1 MIDLASFKV
10 FIHNKSERIR
20 IFLDGVVTNKA
31 HGLIGENSG
40 VFVHWHGLND
50 IIDHVVLCAGNK
62 ECAFLVEVLVKF
74 FKSYIS
80 LVHQVKGAPFD
91 WDLIHDFGI
100 VDLVRSKQN
109 KCRNRA
115 SQVHERMHLESSL
128 PMVKLRPGAQ
138 FQAQFDGAAI
148 ERIYHLFKTDPQF
161 FTFVKHCGF
170 LNQSHRKVLINT
182 PILLLVGLCK
192 RGFGHHL
199 DAGSIEVPAEVKCSL
214 NISQTRAVCELSK
227 AHHHELVS
235 AIELNSVTVAFVA
248 IDALFEFVFVNE
260 RHNLR
265 EDCFSFV
272 HGLRMASCCRPQSSE
287 VLIEKYSEP
296 CKLLKLNS

>member
-1 MIDLASFKV
+1 M
-10 FIHNKSERIR
+10 NE
-20 IFLDGVVTNKA
+20 
-31 HGLIGENSG
+31 
-40 VFVHWHGLND
+40 
-50 IIDHVVLCAGNK
+50 
-62 ECAFLVEVLVKF
+62 
-74 FKSYIS
+74 
-80 LVHQVKGAPFD
+80 
-91 WDLIHDFGI
+91 
-100 VDLVRSKQN
+100 
-109 KCRNRA
+109 CRNRA

-148 ERIYHLFKTDPQF
+148 ERIYHLFKTNPQF
-161 FTFVKHCGF
+161 LIFVKRCGF

-192 RGFGHHL
+192 RGFGHHI

-214 NISQTRAVCELSK
+214 NISQN
-227 AHHHELVS
+227 ELVS

>member
-1 MIDLASFKV
+1 MYRLCFAA
-10 FIHNKSERIR
+10 
-20 IFLDGVVTNKA
+20 L
-31 HGLIGENSG
+31 
-40 VFVHWHGLND
+40 
-50 IIDHVVLCAGNK
+50 VLLCQYGCAGT
-62 ECAFLVEVLVKF
+62 VT
-74 FKSYIS
+74 
-80 LVHQVKGAPFD
+80 
-91 WDLIHDFGI
+91 
-100 VDLVRSKQN
+100 
-109 KCRNRA
+109 
-115 SQVHERMHLESSL
+115 
-128 PMVKLRPGAQ
+128 
-138 FQAQFDGAAI
+138 FDGAAI
-148 ERIYHLFKTDPQF
+148 ERMYHLFKTDPQF
-161 FTFVKHCGF
+161 FIFVKHYGF

-192 RGFGHHL
+192 RIFVHHL
-199 DAGSIEVPAEVKCSL
+199 DAESIEVPAEVKCSL
-214 NISQTRAVCELSK
+214 NISQTRAVGELSK